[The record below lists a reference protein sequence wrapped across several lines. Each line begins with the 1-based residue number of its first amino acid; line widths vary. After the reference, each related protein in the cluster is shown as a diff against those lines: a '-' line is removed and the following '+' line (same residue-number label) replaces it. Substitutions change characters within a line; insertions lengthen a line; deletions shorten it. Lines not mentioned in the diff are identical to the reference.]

1 MDHSQQLALWREQF
15 ASIGGT
21 NPLISFEASS
31 FGQVDLARSHP
42 GGLAQLVSARN
53 TTIGNLVRD
62 GVALARAQSAT
73 RRILRKAQRIE
84 GTFGAEALFVAG
96 GLISYESKRLP
107 ILLWRANLISR
118 GDDYELRIGDT
129 PQLNPAVTELISK
142 HRPDFKETDLI
153 AVATGQ
159 SDLIPVGALAL
170 VSQYLQ
176 NTDADIEK
184 LLVLGNFVPDLIRLS
199 QLKLPEDLKSLAALL
214 GEEGKRPV
222 VSDSPVTLVAEADT
236 SQRLVLRRAHEGESF
251 AVRTLPGCG
260 YLQTVVNVLANNAL
274 EGRRTLIV
282 APREQTLDELAERL
296 STHKLGGLAV
306 RANDAWSDVV
316 AAISR
321 NEKASTGALLEAK
334 AEHRK
339 AQESI
344 EHYFA
349 AVGTSDSVLGISL
362 IEALEQLAKLAGENN
377 PPVNA
382 ARIKP
387 ELLPTIRSTAPELLS
402 RAHEAGLF
410 QHGPESSPWYG
421 ARFENQEE
429 ISTALAAV
437 RELAG
442 ENWRTLSYQINRYLS
457 DLELAKCQNVEQWAE
472 QLRLLLGIRYTL
484 DKFLPSI
491 FDRPLHDLIRAT
503 AGRNERNDLSG
514 AQRRRFKKLAKEFV
528 RPGTSVSNL
537 HQALKDAQEQRELW
551 DKHNTTQ
558 APPSVPLGLAETQAK
573 FETISNTISLLE
585 KHLDP
590 NPDQPLMTRM
600 SFDDFGARLES
611 LAKETEYLDHYL
623 ARKPISQELEGAGLG
638 HLARELSLINPSSA
652 QVQLEFEL
660 AWWQSALEAIVQRNP
675 EILEYD
681 AEHLAALEEA
691 FESSGQ
697 KVIAEGANT
706 VRATLAERWKS
717 GIQKQPASADKL
729 REQLRKRAI
738 TLKDGLLLGGN
749 LWQQLVP
756 AVMLS
761 PYRLWELASSDH
773 FDTVLVL
780 DAASAGAAETI
791 FALTKADQVIA
802 FGDPAIAAPENFDTV
817 ARANQDSHESDRPS
831 VYELVES
838 RFGHEVI
845 NRSYRMNGQVLGRY
859 LNQNFYD
866 EEIILEP
873 TVGQLFGEHN
883 FEHIEIT
890 EGATTE
896 STIEGSTESMD
907 AEVDKVVELVVSHAR
922 WHPEDSLMVVT
933 ASRSHAE
940 RIDQRVSEAVREQPA
955 IAEFFDAHGRERF
968 EAVTMSEL
976 THRLADR
983 VIFSVGFGR
992 TPEGRISGTLGD
1004 FNSEN
1009 AGRWMVNQIVSAR
1022 KRLTVVSCYNF
1033 EDFAGGSL
1041 PENQKWLKDLI
1052 APSFL
1057 SDVLDGEP
1065 DPLLADL
1072 AKRLEKLG
1080 LKVNLNFA
1088 GRIALVASRGKDA
1101 IVIDAD
1107 WSLAGESWEEKLR
1120 LRPGLLRAMGW
1131 LYHRVHAFEIFAQPQ
1146 EVANRIA
1153 MKLGVDLRARVE
1165 PLFDEPAF
1173 EDTPEAWGDGD
1184 DSNDD
1189 RLRDDKPP
1197 HWG

>member
-1 MDHSQQLALWREQF
+1 MDHSQQLALWKEQLS
-15 ASIGGT
+15 SIGGT
-21 NPLISFEASS
+21 NPLTSFELST

-42 GGLAQLVSARN
+42 GGLAQLVSARS

-62 GVALARAQSAT
+62 GVAFSRALSAT
-73 RRILRKAQRIE
+73 KRILRKARRIE
-84 GTFGAEALFVAG
+84 ATFGAEALFVAG
-96 GLISYESKRLP
+96 GLVSLESSKLP
-107 ILLWRANLISR
+107 ILLWRAHLITR
-118 GDDYELRIGDT
+118 GDGYELRISDV
-129 PQLNPAVTELISK
+129 PQLNPAVTELIVR
-142 HRPDFKETDLI
+142 HRPDFKESDLI

-170 VSQYLQ
+170 VSEYLQ
-176 NTDADIEK
+176 GTEAEIEK
-184 LLVLGNFVPDLIRLS
+184 LLVLGNFVPDLIRLA
-199 QLKLPEDLKSLAALL
+199 QLELPSDLRSLATVL
-214 GEEGKRPV
+214 GEQGKPAV
-222 VSDSPVTLVAEADT
+222 ASSSPVTLVAEADT

-251 AVRTLPGCG
+251 AIRTLPGCG
-260 YLQTVVNVLANNAL
+260 YLQTVVNLLANNAL
-274 EGRRTLIV
+274 EGRRTLVV

-296 STHKLGGLAV
+296 SSHGLGGLAV

-321 NEKASTGALLEAK
+321 NEKAVPGMLLEAK

-339 AQESI
+339 AQGEI
-344 EHYFA
+344 EKYFA
-349 AVGTSDSVLGISL
+349 TVATSDSVLGISL
-362 IEALEQLAKLAGENN
+362 IQALEELAKLAGSSN
-377 PPVNA
+377 PPVNS

-387 ELLPTIRSTAPELLS
+387 ELLGTIRTQASQLLAKALEARVFEYGPNST
-402 RAHEAGLF
+402 
-410 QHGPESSPWYG
+410 PWFG
-421 ARFENQEE
+421 ARFESEEE
-429 ISTALAAV
+429 ISNVLRKV

-457 DLELAKCQNVEQWAE
+457 DLELNPCESVEQWAE
-472 QLRLLLGIRYTL
+472 QLRLLLGVRYTL

-503 AGRNERNDLSG
+503 APRSERTELSG
-514 AQRRRFKKLAKEFV
+514 AQRRRFRKLAKEFV
-528 RPGTSVSNL
+528 RPGTSVPNL
-537 HQALKDAQEQRELW
+537 HKALLDAQEQREGW
-551 DKHNTTQ
+551 EKHNRTQ
-558 APPSVPLGLAETQAK
+558 APPTVPLGLADAQEK
-573 FETISNTISLLE
+573 FELITGTIALLE
-585 KHLDP
+585 KHL
-590 NPDQPLMTRM
+590 NPDPDHKLLTRM
-600 SFDDFGARLES
+600 GFEELGQKLEE
-611 LAKETEYLDHYL
+611 LATNTEYLDHYL
-623 ARKPISQELEGAGLG
+623 DRKPIVNELHEAGLG
-638 HLARELSLINPSSA
+638 PLAKELAFINPLSH
-652 QVQLEFEL
+652 QVQMEFEL
-660 AWWQSALEAIVQRNP
+660 AWWQSALEAIVQRSP

-681 AEHLAALEEA
+681 AELLSTLEEN
-691 FESSGQ
+691 FEQTGLR
-697 KVIAEGANT
+697 VISEGGNT
-706 VRATLAERWKS
+706 VRAALAERWKA
-717 GIQKQPASADKL
+717 GIQKQPAAADKL
-729 REQLRKRAI
+729 RDQLRKR
-738 TLKDGLLLGGN
+738 TVSLKEGLLLGGT

-756 AVMLS
+756 AVLVS
-761 PYRLWELASSDH
+761 PYRIWELASSES

-780 DAASAGAAETI
+780 DAASAGAAESI
-791 FALTKADQVIA
+791 YALIKADQVIA

-817 ARANQDSHESDRPS
+817 ARANQESHESDRPS

-838 RFGHEVI
+838 RFGHEQI
-845 NRSYRMNGQVLGRY
+845 SRSYRMSGQVLGRY

-866 EEIILEP
+866 EQIILEP
-873 TVGQLFGEHN
+873 TTNQLFGEHN
-883 FEHIEIT
+883 FEHFEVT
-890 EGATTE
+890 EGARAE

-907 AEVDKVVELVVSHAR
+907 SEVDKVVQLVISHAR
-922 WHPEDSLMVVT
+922 WHPDESLMVVT
-933 ASRSHAE
+933 ASKAHAD
-940 RIDQRVSEAVREQPA
+940 RIEQKVSDAAREQPA

-968 EAVTMSEL
+968 ESVTMSEL

-1004 FNSEN
+1004 FNSPN
-1009 AGRWMVNQIVSAR
+1009 AGRWMVNQVVSAR
-1022 KRLTVVSCYNF
+1022 KRLSVVSCYNF

-1057 SDVLDGEP
+1057 SDVVDGEP

-1072 AKRLEKLG
+1072 SKRLEKLG

-1088 GRIALVASRGKDA
+1088 GRLALVASRGNSA

-1107 WSLAGESWEEKLR
+1107 WSLAGDSWEEKLR

-1131 LYHRVHAFEIFAQPQ
+1131 KYHRVHAFEIFAQPQ
-1146 EVANRIA
+1146 DVANRIA
-1153 MKLGVDLRARVE
+1153 MKLGVDLRDRVE

-1173 EDTPEAWGDGD
+1173 EDRPEAWGDGD

>member
-1 MDHSQQLALWREQF
+1 MDHSQQLQLWQEQF
-15 ASIGGT
+15 AGIGGT
-21 NPLISFEASS
+21 NPLIRFEPSS
-31 FGQVDLARSHP
+31 FGQVDLARAHP
-42 GGLAQLVSARN
+42 GGLAQLVSARS

-62 GVALARAQSAT
+62 GVALARALSAT
-73 RRILRKAQRIE
+73 KRILRKAQRIE
-84 GTFGAEALFVAG
+84 QTFGAEALFVAG
-96 GLISYESKRLP
+96 GLVSIDDKKLP
-107 ILLWRANLISR
+107 ILLWRAHLLVR
-118 GDDYELRIGDT
+118 GDDYELRISEL
-129 PQLNPAVTELISK
+129 PVLNPAVTELIAQ
-142 HRPDFKETDLI
+142 HRPDFKESDLI

-176 NTDADIEK
+176 STEAEIEK

-199 QLKLPEDLKSLAALL
+199 QLDLPEDLRSLATLL
-214 GEEGKRPV
+214 GDQGKAPV
-222 VSDSPVTLVAEADT
+222 VSESPVTLVAEADT

-260 YLQTVVNVLANNAL
+260 YLQTVVNLLANNAL
-274 EGRRTLIV
+274 DGRRTLVV

-296 STHKLGGLAV
+296 SSHGLGGLAI
-306 RANDAWSDVV
+306 RANDAWNDVV

-321 NEKASTGALLEAK
+321 NEKATPGVLLEAK

-339 AQESI
+339 AQAAI
-344 EHYFA
+344 EHYFN
-349 AVGTSDSVLGISL
+349 AVATSDSVLGISL
-362 IEALEQLAKLAGENN
+362 IEALEELAKLAGGAN

-387 ELLPTIRSTAPELLS
+387 ELLGTIRSTAPELLAQ
-402 RAHEAGLF
+402 AHEARVF
-410 QHGPESSPWYG
+410 EYGPKSSPWYG
-421 ARFENQEE
+421 ARFETQDE
-429 ISTALAAV
+429 IAKALAAV
-437 RELAG
+437 RELAA
-442 ENWRTLSYQINRYLS
+442 ENWRTLSYQINRYLA
-457 DLELAKCQNVEQWAE
+457 DLELTPCESVEQWAE
-472 QLRLLLGIRYTL
+472 QLRLLLGVRYTL

-491 FDRPLHDLIRAT
+491 FDRPLHDLIKAT
-503 AGRNERNDLSG
+503 AGRSERTELSG
-514 AQRRRFKKLAKEFV
+514 AQRRRFKKLAKEFL

-551 DKHNTTQ
+551 EKHNKTQ
-558 APPSVPLGLAETQAK
+558 APPTVPLGLAETQAK
-573 FETISNTISLLE
+573 FETISEVIALLD

-590 NPDQPLMTRM
+590 DPDRPLLTRLG
-600 SFDDFGARLES
+600 FDELGSRFEE
-611 LAKETEYLDHYL
+611 LATQTEYLDQYL
-623 ARKPISQELEGAGLG
+623 DRKPIVKKLSDAGLG
-638 HLARELSLINPSSA
+638 QLSKELSLLNPRSQ

-681 AEHLAALEEA
+681 AKHLAELEEA
-691 FESSGQ
+691 FETSGQ
-697 KVIAEGANT
+697 KVIAEGGNT
-706 VRATLAERWKS
+706 VRAALSERWKA

-729 REQLRKRAI
+729 RDQLRKRSI
-738 TLKDGLLLGGN
+738 TLKEGLMAGGT

-756 AVMLS
+756 AVMVS
-761 PYRLWELASSDH
+761 PYRIWELAASDS

-838 RFGHEVI
+838 RFGHELI
-845 NRSYRMNGQVLGRY
+845 SRSYRMNGQVLGRY

-866 EEIILEP
+866 DEIILEP

-883 FEHIEIT
+883 FEHFEVT
-890 EGATTE
+890 EGANAE
-896 STIEGSTESMD
+896 STIEGATESMD
-907 AEVDKVVELVVSHAR
+907 SEVEKVVELVISHAR
-922 WHPEDSLMVVT
+922 WHPDESLMVVT
-933 ASRSHAE
+933 ASKSHAD

-968 EAVTMSEL
+968 ESVTMSEL

-1004 FNSEN
+1004 FNSPG

-1022 KRLTVVSCYNF
+1022 KRLSVVSCYNF

-1057 SDVLDGEP
+1057 SDVLDGDP
-1065 DPLLADL
+1065 DPLLSDL

-1088 GRIALVASRGKDA
+1088 GRIALVASRGKSA

-1131 LYHRVHAFEIFAQPQ
+1131 QYTRVHAFEIFAQPQ

-1153 MKLGVDLRARVE
+1153 MKLGLDLNGRVE
-1165 PLFDEPAF
+1165 PLFDELAS
-1173 EDTPEAWGDGD
+1173 EDQPEGWGDGD

>member
-1 MDHSQQLALWREQF
+1 MDHSQQLELWKEQL

-21 NPLISFEASS
+21 NPLISFEPSS

-42 GGLAQLVSARN
+42 GGLAQLVSARS

-62 GVALARAQSAT
+62 GVALSRALSAT
-73 RRILRKAQRIE
+73 KRILRKARRIE
-84 GTFGAEALFVAG
+84 ETFGAEALFVVG
-96 GLISYESKRLP
+96 GLISLGEKKLP
-107 ILLWRANLISR
+107 ILLWRAHLLTR
-118 GDDYELRIGDT
+118 GDDYELRISPT
-129 PQLNPAVTELISK
+129 PELNPAVTRLIAE
-142 HRPDFKETDLI
+142 HRPDFKESDLI

-176 NTDADIEK
+176 NTEADIEK
-184 LLVLGNFVPDLIRLS
+184 LLVLGNFVPDLIRIS
-199 QLKLPEDLKSLAALL
+199 QLELPQNLRSLATLL
-214 GEEGKRPV
+214 GDQGPTPAAAE
-222 VSDSPVTLVAEADT
+222 SPVTLVAEADT

-260 YLQTVVNVLANNAL
+260 YLQTVVNLLANNAL
-274 EGRRTLIV
+274 SGRRTLVV

-296 STHKLGGLAV
+296 SSHKLGGLAI
-306 RANDAWSDVV
+306 RANDAWNDVV

-321 NEKASTGALLEAK
+321 NEKATTGSLLEAK
-334 AEHRK
+334 SAHRG
-339 AQESI
+339 AQEEI
-344 EHYFA
+344 EKYFS
-349 AVGTSDSVLGISL
+349 AVATSDSVLGISL
-362 IEALEQLAKLAGENN
+362 IEALEELAKLSGTAN
-377 PPVNA
+377 PPVNS

-387 ELLPTIRSTAPELLS
+387 ELLTNIRESAKELLS
-402 RAHEAGLF
+402 NAHEAKVF
-410 QHGPESSPWYG
+410 AYGPNSSPWYG
-421 ARFENQEE
+421 ARFESQEE
-429 ISTALAAV
+429 ISKALAAV

-457 DLELAKCQNVEQWAE
+457 DLDLTPCNNVEQWAE
-472 QLRLLLGIRYTL
+472 QLRLLLGVRYTL

-491 FDRPLHDLIRAT
+491 FDRPLHDLIKAT
-503 AGRNERNDLSG
+503 AGRSERNELSG

-528 RPGTSVSNL
+528 RPGTSVGNL

-551 DKHNTTQ
+551 EKHNKTQ
-558 APPSVPLGLAETQAK
+558 APPTVPLGLAETQEK
-573 FETISNTISLLE
+573 FETISSTIALLE

-590 NPDQPLMTRM
+590 DPDQPLLTRLE
-600 SFDDFGARLES
+600 FEEFGARLEE
-611 LAKETEYLDHYL
+611 LATNTEYLDHYL
-623 ARKPISQELEGAGLG
+623 ERKPIVERLSGAGLG
-638 HLARELSLINPSSA
+638 HLSRELSLLDPSA
-652 QVQLEFEL
+652 NQVELEFEL

-675 EILEYD
+675 EILDYD
-681 AEHLAALEEA
+681 AQRLASLEEA
-691 FESSGQ
+691 FETSGQ
-697 KVIAEGANT
+697 RVIAEGGNT
-706 VRATLAERWKS
+706 VRAALSDRWRS

-729 REQLRKRAI
+729 REQLRKRTI
-738 TLKDGLLLGGN
+738 SLREGLLLGGT

-756 AVMLS
+756 AVMVS
-761 PYRLWELASSDH
+761 PYRIWELASSDS

-802 FGDPAIAAPENFDTV
+802 FGDPAIASPENFDTV
-817 ARANQDSHESDRPS
+817 ARANQESHDSDRPS

-838 RFGHEVI
+838 RFGHEII
-845 NRSYRMNGQVLGRY
+845 NRSYRMSGQVLGRY

-866 EEIILEP
+866 EEIIMEP

-883 FEHIEIT
+883 FEHFEIT
-890 EGATTE
+890 EGANAE
-896 STIEGSTESMD
+896 STIEGATESMD
-907 AEVDKVVELVVSHAR
+907 AEVDKVVELVISHAR
-922 WHPEDSLMVVT
+922 WHPEESLMVVT
-933 ASRSHAE
+933 ASKSHAD
-940 RIDQRVSEAVREQPA
+940 RIDQRVSEAAREQPA

-968 EAVTMSEL
+968 ESVTMSEL

-1004 FNSEN
+1004 FNSPN

-1088 GRIALVASRGKDA
+1088 GRLALVASRGKSA
-1101 IVIDAD
+1101 VVIDAD

-1131 LYHRVHAFEIFAQPQ
+1131 EYHRVHAFEIFAQPQ

-1153 MKLGVDLRARVE
+1153 MKLGIDLRGRVE

-1173 EDTPEAWGDGD
+1173 EDRPEAWGDGD